1 MWNKKLPLCSCG
13 PSYRITVSDVRG
25 LGLKLRGAAT
35 SSDLTAGMGH
45 DDVNEKL
52 RTERN
57 GIREN
62 LLVNARIDV
71 EWAF

>member
-1 MWNKKLPLCSCG
+1 M
-13 PSYRITVSDVRG
+13 SDVRG